1 MGFLFAKLWTK
12 LLGKKDVR
20 ILMVCLDEAGKSAI
34 VHYLKTG
41 EIPKTIK
48 TTIGFNVETF
58 EYKNLSF
65 TLYFCY

>member
-20 ILMVCLDEAGKSAI
+20 ILMVGLEEAGKSAI
-34 VHYLKTG
+34 LHYLKTG

-48 TTIGFNVETF
+48 TTIGFNVEIF
-58 EYKNLSF
+58 
-65 TLYFCY
+65 

>member
-48 TTIGFNVETF
+48 TTIGFNVEIF
-58 EYKNLSF
+58 
-65 TLYFCY
+65 